1 MLEATYAYADTEL
14 QWAERGGESRNY
26 GFLGA
31 DKNGFVKCEDFAKG
45 TTSDLYEVPA
55 QVVWM
60 NLCLDDDDAKGSIKY
75 LPQYYIKISGRWEVG
90 SGLEE
95 HLWQCE
101 ITSAV
106 SFTEA

>member
-1 MLEATYAYADTEL
+1 
-14 QWAERGGESRNY
+14 
-26 GFLGA
+26 
-31 DKNGFVKCEDFAKG
+31 
-45 TTSDLYEVPA
+45 
-55 QVVWM
+55 M